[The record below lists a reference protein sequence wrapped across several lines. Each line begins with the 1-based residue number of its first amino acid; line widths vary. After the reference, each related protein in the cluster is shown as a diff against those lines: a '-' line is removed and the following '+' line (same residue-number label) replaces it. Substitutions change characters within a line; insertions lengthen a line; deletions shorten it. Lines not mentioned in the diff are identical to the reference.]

1 MSFYLIFQKDQRIAK
16 LVNGVLGASA
26 ANHVALENKLEAEKL
41 SDIQK
46 EMENLV
52 LNSKWFAGV
61 GQRGMNAVV
70 NILIGNPNMTLCHK
84 DKL

>member
-1 MSFYLIFQKDQRIAK
+1 MPFYLIFQKDQRIAK
-16 LVNGVLGASA
+16 LVNGVLGASV
-26 ANHVALENKLEAEKL
+26 ANHVALENKLEAEKFF
-41 SDIQK
+41 DIQK

-61 GQRGMNAVV
+61 DRLEMNAVV